1 MRLQLIWTAAFA
13 VAVLTGA
20 AFADVTVSQS
30 NDPTALVEDEFAA
43 LFGAEHRAFSALA
56 APRLTAIARGPAVA
70 DPAIA
75 ASAAAG
81 ANGAGTAD
89 ADAPPKANTRGKA
102 ARLRGGA
109 RSGAQGG
116 GDSNSA
122 PALIRYNV
130 DWLRSVAEPKG
141 DAQWQ
146 CLRDAIYFEAR
157 GESLKG
163 QFAVAEVILNR
174 LDSARYPHSICGVVK
189 QSCQFSYTCDG
200 RSDRPSDAGAADIA
214 GRIARVMIDGAP
226 RALTM
231 GATHFHSRMTR
242 PGWAGKF
249 PRTAAIGRH
258 LFYRQP

>member
-30 NDPTALVEDEFAA
+30 NDPTALVEDEFAS
-43 LFGAEHRAFSALA
+43 LFGAEHKAFSALA
-56 APRLTAIARGPAVA
+56 APRLTEIARGPAVA
-70 DPAIA
+70 DLTAV
-75 ASAAAG
+75 ASAQAGSVAAD
-81 ANGAGTAD
+81 TR
-89 ADAPPKANTRGKA
+89 APLKVTSRGKA
-102 ARLRGGA
+102 GRLKGA
-109 RSGAQGG
+109 ERNAT
-116 GDSNSA
+116 

-130 DWLRSVAEPKG
+130 DWLRAVAEPKG

-157 GESLKG
+157 GEGLKG

-200 RSDRPSDAGAADIA
+200 RSDRPTDAAAADIA